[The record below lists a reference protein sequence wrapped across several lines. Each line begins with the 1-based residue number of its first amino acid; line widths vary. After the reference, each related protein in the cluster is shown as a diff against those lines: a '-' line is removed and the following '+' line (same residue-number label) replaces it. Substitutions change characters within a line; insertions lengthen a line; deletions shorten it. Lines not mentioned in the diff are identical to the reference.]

1 MTDKLVDFHSQLKDI
16 LEKLE
21 ALRKKHP
28 DLFLEV
34 LPDGEDV
41 RMTDAFYAI
50 TKAEELAAI
59 TVEHLQ
65 EPEVMI

>member
-16 LEKLE
+16 SEKLE
-21 ALRKKHP
+21 ALKKKHP

-34 LPDGEDV
+34 LSDGEDV
-41 RMTDAFYAI
+41 RMVDAFYAI
-50 TKAEELAAI
+50 SKAEELMAI